1 MYYSLR
7 SEYKNVFVKKKKEKK
22 KLLLCVISRG
32 FNARRHVHCS

>member
-7 SEYKNVFVKKKKEKK
+7 SEYKNVFVKKKRKK